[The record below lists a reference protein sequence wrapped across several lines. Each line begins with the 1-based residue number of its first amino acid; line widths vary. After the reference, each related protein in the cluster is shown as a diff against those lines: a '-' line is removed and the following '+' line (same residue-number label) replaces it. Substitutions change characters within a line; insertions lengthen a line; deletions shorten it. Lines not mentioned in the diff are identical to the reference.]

1 MMKSNISKRKRKKSH
16 SDYTQDALSTCNV
29 AGLECLVGGLND
41 DIINGNGENEFDCLE
56 AMMSTTTQVVNNPPP
71 SLSSADDDEITCML
85 PSQCHSPPPPPPGIH
100 QIPNIRIELA
110 RHLQTQTLSKF
121 LLKSCPTLRMPSF
134 ERWLLDS
141 KLEESDRFHSI
152 ITNWIDNPLLK
163 LEFIDSGKMKKKK
176 YGRAARY
183 DEPKGDK
190 KGTDDARHERERA
203 RFDKDCKLVLEV
215 EKRTT
220 SSSSSRQQQ
229 QQHYIANN
237 ILYNIER
244 DAILPYHVME
254 TDPSCDRL
262 IKEIIVTMSTDT
274 STTTRDEDNAKEIV
288 RELCL
293 RAAEACRELHHLE
306 QRLGKYQKFSWDCGG
321 DSKRRKRDG
330 GSSKGGGGSIDK
342 ILVEWHDDN
351 QLCSLVYVPKKQKS
365 SRGVSSSTTTDA
377 SMGSEDNIQHDGNS
391 STKNKPKPFVLKINA
406 SHYHKLRK
414 MFDFTYRS
422 SEKLLPFSKNKD
434 QDVTTAFH
442 AVLFSLIIRYSALS
456 GGQLLNDLRGGGMQG
471 AVHDAVFDCLSNWFG
486 EQQGSATS
494 SGTECF
500 ASPFNSA
507 LSRYF
512 SAFPSPDLDG
522 HFGSY
527 GDFFYPTS
535 SNNDSIFL
543 RPGWL
548 ELNPPFSPGI
558 MTKMAHRIKEL
569 LETQTKH
576 DLDVTYV
583 VIIPTVRSS
592 TTVDESS
599 RHAAKA
605 SNKKKKKEKHH
616 GSDHGGNT
624 TNLLTGTVNQAAA
637 QSFYQ
642 LTSSPYCKCHIILP
656 PREHGYI
663 EGSQHLRPTQFK
675 ESQYST
681 SVIVLR
687 TKSSEKMGDDKDTA
701 ELFEKEL
708 REAFASR
715 HAMELAERKKGHG
728 VPST

>member
-1 MMKSNISKRKRKKSH
+1 
-16 SDYTQDALSTCNV
+16 
-29 AGLECLVGGLND
+29 
-41 DIINGNGENEFDCLE
+41 
-56 AMMSTTTQVVNNPPP
+56 
-71 SLSSADDDEITCML
+71 
-85 PSQCHSPPPPPPGIH
+85 
-100 QIPNIRIELA
+100 
-110 RHLQTQTLSKF
+110 
-121 LLKSCPTLRMPSF
+121 
-134 ERWLLDS
+134 
-141 KLEESDRFHSI
+141 
-152 ITNWIDNPLLK
+152 
-163 LEFIDSGKMKKKK
+163 
-176 YGRAARY
+176 
-183 DEPKGDK
+183 
-190 KGTDDARHERERA
+190 
-203 RFDKDCKLVLEV
+203 
-215 EKRTT
+215 
-220 SSSSSRQQQ
+220 
-229 QQHYIANN
+229 
-237 ILYNIER
+237 
-244 DAILPYHVME
+244 
-254 TDPSCDRL
+254 
-262 IKEIIVTMSTDT
+262 
-274 STTTRDEDNAKEIV
+274 
-288 RELCL
+288 
-293 RAAEACRELHHLE
+293 
-306 QRLGKYQKFSWDCGG
+306 
-321 DSKRRKRDG
+321 
-330 GSSKGGGGSIDK
+330 
-342 ILVEWHDDN
+342 
-351 QLCSLVYVPKKQKS
+351 
-365 SRGVSSSTTTDA
+365 
-377 SMGSEDNIQHDGNS
+377 
-391 STKNKPKPFVLKINA
+391 
-406 SHYHKLRK
+406 
-414 MFDFTYRS
+414 
-422 SEKLLPFSKNKD
+422 LPFSKNKD

-543 RPGWL
+543 RPGWF

-558 MTKMAHRIKEL
+558 MTKMAHRITEL
-569 LETQTKH
+569 LEIQTKH
-576 DLDVTYV
+576 DLDVTYI

-599 RHAAKA
+599 RHSAKA

-616 GSDHGGNT
+616 GGDHGGNN
-624 TNLLTGTVNQAAA
+624 TNLLTGIVNQAAA

-642 LTSSPYCKCHIILP
+642 LMSSPYCKCHIILQ

-681 SVIVLR
+681 RVIVLR
-687 TKSSEKMGDDKDTA
+687 TKSSGKMGDDKDTA

-715 HAMELAERKKGHG
+715 HAMEVAERKK
-728 VPST
+728 